1 MGAAIVALIAGL
13 GTYVLKGGGG
23 TPANAPISP
32 GVPLPGPGRVG
43 SMRPTPGARRAGGS
57 DPVQVTFSARVAAG
71 SPRPSVAPGVPGSW
85 QAAGDTLM
93 FTPTVPFSP
102 STRVTVSVPGGQ
114 AGVRSARGSLLAK
127 PMTAQFT
134 TEPFSSLALAD
145 LLGQLGY
152 LPASWQ
158 QPNPGMRITTKF
170 PRTDAGPP
178 GAPPLAP
185 RPPPPT
191 TA

>member
-1 MGAAIVALIAGL
+1 MGAAVVALVAGL
-13 GTYVLKGGGG
+13 GTSVAKGGGG

-32 GVPLPGPGRVG
+32 GVPLPGPFRVV
-43 SMRPTPGARRAGGS
+43 SMTPTPGARRADGS
-57 DPVQVTFSARVAAG
+57 DPVQVTFSAPVAAG

-152 LPASWQ
+152 LPGAYQPPDLGMQIAS
-158 QPNPGMRITTKF
+158 KF
-170 PRTDAGPP
+170 ASTEAGPP
-178 GAPPLAP
+178 GQAPHP
-185 RPPPPT
+185 
-191 TA
+191 